1 VKFKRNTTAYVR
13 VALQELI
20 NPQIARLI
28 EEGLTAEATAISG
41 IHEGQYAFQDTRRI
55 AARIA
60 SNIANRIAERG
71 FPNEAPDEIFA

>member
-28 EEGLTAEATAISG
+28 EEGLAAEATAISA
-41 IHEGQYAFQDTRRI
+41 IQEGKYAFQDTRKI